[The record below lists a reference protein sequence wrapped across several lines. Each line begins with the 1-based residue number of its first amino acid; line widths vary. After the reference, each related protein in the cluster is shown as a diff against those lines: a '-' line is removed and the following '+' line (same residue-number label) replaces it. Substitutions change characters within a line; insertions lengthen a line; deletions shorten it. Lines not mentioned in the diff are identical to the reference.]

1 MKLRGWVLHF
11 SLIFINF
18 IDIFYVEILF
28 YLFFKNVFLL
38 VNCILNGNF
47 LTKLD
52 KMPKLNKFET

>member
-1 MKLRGWVLHF
+1 MKLRRWVLHF